1 MEAGKKAKK
10 IFKKIFKKTKKIKAP
25 RECFFCNH
33 VGVTKL
39 RDYEQLY
46 FCGNCDTTFVYPMPT
61 DKELA
66 EYYSS
71 QYWEN
76 AGSPNINYIPNE
88 MTFRSNIFKKFAPN
102 AKTLC
107 DIGCGYGLNLRG
119 YAEDGFE
126 VEGLEYSKNA
136 VKYIKE
142 ELGLNAKQGS
152 IRDLNTSFDIVTI
165 NHMIEH
171 SNNSFKDL
179 QHVLK
184 FINPN
189 GLLFVSVPNFNS
201 LVAKNLKSKWEWFSD
216 RDHLF
221 YFTLDSFKYF
231 AEANNLEIVYA
242 RTNQSGSKPTAEF
255 LEDHLKH
262 EVTANL
268 SQGLKSNISD
278 VKDLL
283 ENLAQENRYHE
294 FETFGF
300 GESLDVLFRKNQAS

>member
-1 MEAGKKAKK
+1 MNLEKKAKILKK
-10 IFKKIFKKTKKIKAP
+10 IFKPINKTMKTPKK
-25 RECFFCNH
+25 CLFCNNT
-33 VGVTKL
+33 GVTKL
-39 RDYEQLY
+39 RDYEKLY
-46 FCGNCDTTFVYPMPT
+46 FCGSCDTTFVYPMPT
-61 DKELA
+61 DKELS

-71 QYWEN
+71 EYWE
-76 AGSPNINYIPNE
+76 SVDVPRLNYIPNE
-88 MTFRSNIFKKFAPN
+88 MSFQANIFKKFAPN

-107 DIGCGYGLNLRG
+107 DIGCAYGLQLRG
-119 YAEDGFE
+119 YAEEGFE

-142 ELGLNAKQGS
+142 ELGLSAKQGG
-152 IRDLNTSFDIVTI
+152 IRNLNTNFDIVTM

-171 SNNSFKDL
+171 SNNSFSDL

-184 FINPN
+184 FINSN

-216 RDHLF
+216 KNHLF

-231 AEANNLEIVYA
+231 AEVNNLEIVYA
-242 RTNQSGSKPTAEF
+242 RTNQSGAKPTAEF
-255 LEDHLKH
+255 LEDHLKN

-268 SQGLKSNISD
+268 SQGLKANISD
-278 VKDLL
+278 IKYLL
-283 ENLAQENRYHE
+283 ENLAKENRYHE

-300 GESLDVLFRKNQAS
+300 GESLDVLFRKN

>member
-1 MEAGKKAKK
+1 MGLAK
-10 IFKKIFKKTKKIKAP
+10 IFKRIFKPIKMIKAP
-25 RECFFCNH
+25 SKCLFCNNS
-33 VGVTKL
+33 GVTKL

-71 QYWEN
+71 EYWEN
-76 AGSPNINYIPNE
+76 SDNLLIDYIPHR
-88 MTFRSNIFKKFAPN
+88 MSFLANIFKEFAPS

-107 DIGCGYGLNLRG
+107 DIGCGYGYQLRG
-119 YAEDGFE
+119 YAEEGFE

-142 ELGLNAKQGS
+142 ELGLKAKQGA
-152 IRDLNTSFDIVTI
+152 IKNLNTNFDIVTI

-171 SNNSFKDL
+171 SNNSFSDL

-201 LVAKNLKSKWEWFSD
+201 LVAKNLKSNWEWFSD
-216 RDHLF
+216 KNHLF
-221 YFTLDSFKYF
+221 YFTLNSFKYF
-231 AEANNLEIVYA
+231 AEANDLEIVYA
-242 RTNQSGSKPTAEF
+242 RTIQGGSKLTAEF
-255 LEDHLKH
+255 LEEHLKN
-262 EVTANL
+262 EKAANL
-268 SQGLKSNISD
+268 SIGLKTNISE
-278 VKDLL
+278 VKGLL
-283 ENLAQENRYHE
+283 ENLVQENRYHE

-300 GESLDVLFRKNQAS
+300 GESLEVIFRKN